1 MKVHKIHKN
10 YEFRIVY
17 GKGKCF
23 SSSLFIMYVYKNK
36 KNFLL
41 NRLGIS
47 VSKKVGKS
55 VTRNR
60 VRRLVYEVYR
70 LNSHKLKNGYDI
82 VFISRNRFYPT
93 CSNYA
98 IEAYKKYNFF
108 KATFLTFTRILR
120 CNRFSKGGYD
130 PLK

>member
-82 VFISRNRFYPT
+82 VKSYLE
-93 CSNYA
+93 
-98 IEAYKKYNFF
+98 IEKSIINLLK
-108 KATFLTFTRILR
+108 RGMIL
-120 CNRFSKGGYD
+120 D
-130 PLK
+130 E

>member
-82 VFISRNRFYPT
+82 VFISRNRAKDKSYLE
-93 CSNYA
+93 
-98 IEAYKKYNFF
+98 IEKSIINLLK
-108 KATFLTFTRILR
+108 RGMIL
-120 CNRFSKGGYD
+120 D
-130 PLK
+130 E